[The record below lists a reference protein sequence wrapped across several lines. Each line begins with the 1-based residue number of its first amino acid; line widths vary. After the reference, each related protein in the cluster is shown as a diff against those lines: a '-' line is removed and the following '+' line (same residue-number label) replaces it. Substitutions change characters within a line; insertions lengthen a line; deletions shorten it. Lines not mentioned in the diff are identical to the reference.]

1 MTASRL
7 KSQNGDLLVRDGTTD
22 TSIKSGIAKAVAQYF
37 GATNVLQSGSLN
49 HSSVTDNG
57 TGDFAHNFTNNFGST
72 IYHPLGSC
80 DRPTVTITS
89 LIFYEPKDNSARTT
103 SSIAM
108 ECIYTNAVE
117 ENRGMFDIEV
127 NDFIAYGDLA

>member
-1 MTASRL
+1 MSTL
-7 KSQNGDLLVRDGTTD
+7 HTNTVE
-22 TSIKSGIAKAVAQYF
+22 TSSGGAVTLTKQSAAKALAQYL
-37 GATNVLQSGSLN
+37 GQTNILQSGSLN

-72 IYHPLGSC
+72 IYHVVGSA

-103 SSIAM
+103 SSMAM
-108 ECIYTNAVE
+108 ECIYTNNSE
-117 ENRGMFDIEV
+117 PNRGMFDLDV